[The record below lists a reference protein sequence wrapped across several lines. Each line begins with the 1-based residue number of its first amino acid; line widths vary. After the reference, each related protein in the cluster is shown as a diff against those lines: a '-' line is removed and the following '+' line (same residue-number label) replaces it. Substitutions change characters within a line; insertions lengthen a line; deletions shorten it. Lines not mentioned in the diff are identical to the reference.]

1 MQSKGMILGIGT
13 DIIEVSRIKKSVER
27 FGNDFLKHILNP
39 EEIAYAKKFKHPW
52 SHLAGRFA
60 AKEAIFKAVG
70 DPKLSWHDVSIMN
83 DKEGKPICTYKKG
96 KFKNRILISIS
107 HSKNYATAICIVT
120 P

>member
-1 MQSKGMILGIGT
+1 MILGIGT
-13 DIIEVSRIKKSVER
+13 DIIEVSRIRKSLER
-27 FGNDFLKHILNP
+27 FGDDFLKHILTD
-39 EEIAYAKKFKHPW
+39 EEIAYAKKFKYPYQHY
-52 SHLAGRFA
+52 AGRFA

-83 DKEGKPICTYKKG
+83 DKQGKPFCRHRKASFKK
-96 KFKNRILISIS
+96 KLLISIS